1 MNVSQRYLGGVQPRG
16 GPCRPVCPGTGTLPE
31 GDRLRRLP
39 DKGGVLARSAAL
51 QEQLA
56 EAASLSVPDINHIE
70 RGFKRPS
77 LETLVRLTVA
87 LHVTADVLLSGIQ
100 PEDRSAFLA
109 DVQEVLDDCSLQE
122 RQVVLEVAWALKR
135 ALRETA

>member
-1 MNVSQRYLGGVQPRG
+1 MGETWEAGRQDQRMNLNNHQIGERIR
-16 GPCRPVCPGTGTLPE
+16 TLRKRN
-31 GDRLRRLP
+31 GMT
-39 DKGGVLARSAAL
+39 

-56 EAASLSVPDINHIE
+56 EAANLSVPYISHME

-77 LETLVRLTVA
+77 LETLVRLAVA

-109 DVQEVLDDCSLQE
+109 DVQELLDDCSLQE
-122 RQVVLEVAWALKR
+122 RQVMLEVAWALKR

>member
-1 MNVSQRYLGGVQPRG
+1 MDYHQIGGRVREIRIKNG
-16 GPCRPVCPGTGTLPE
+16 MT
-31 GDRLRRLP
+31 
-39 DKGGVLARSAAL
+39 

-56 EAASLSVPDINHIE
+56 EAANLSVPYISHIE

-77 LETLVRLTVA
+77 LETLVRVAGA

-109 DVQEVLDDCSLQE
+109 DVQELLDDCSLQE
-122 RQVVLEVAWALKR
+122 RQVMLEVAWALKR
-135 ALRETA
+135 ALRGTA

>member
-1 MNVSQRYLGGVQPRG
+1 MGEKWEAGRQDQRMNLNNHQIGERIR
-16 GPCRPVCPGTGTLPE
+16 TLRKRN
-31 GDRLRRLP
+31 GMT
-39 DKGGVLARSAAL
+39 

-56 EAASLSVPDINHIE
+56 EAANLSVPYISHME

-77 LETLVRLTVA
+77 LETLVRLAVA

-109 DVQEVLDDCSLQE
+109 DVQELLADCSLQE
-122 RQVVLEVAWALKR
+122 RQAMLEVAWALKR

>member
-1 MNVSQRYLGGVQPRG
+1 MDEKRESRRQDQRTDLDDHQIGARI
-16 GPCRPVCPGTGTLPE
+16 RS
-31 GDRLRRLP
+31 LR
-39 DKGGVLARSAAL
+39 KRSGMT

-56 EAASLSVPDINHIE
+56 EAANLSVPYISHME

-77 LETLVRLTVA
+77 LETLVRLAVV

-100 PEDRSAFLA
+100 PEDQSAFLA
-109 DVQEVLDDCSLQE
+109 DVQELLDDCSLQE
-122 RQVVLEVAWALKR
+122 RRVLLEVASALKH

>member
-1 MNVSQRYLGGVQPRG
+1 MGETRETGRQDQRTDLDDHQIGGRVREIRIKNG
-16 GPCRPVCPGTGTLPE
+16 MT
-31 GDRLRRLP
+31 
-39 DKGGVLARSAAL
+39 

-56 EAASLSVPDINHIE
+56 EAANLSVPYISHIE

-77 LETLVRLTVA
+77 LETLVRLAVA

-109 DVQEVLDDCSLQE
+109 DVQELLDDCSLRE
-122 RQVVLEVAWALKR
+122 RQVLLDVASALKR

>member
-1 MNVSQRYLGGVQPRG
+1 MGEKWEAGRQDQRMNLNNHQIGERIR
-16 GPCRPVCPGTGTLPE
+16 TLRKRN
-31 GDRLRRLP
+31 GMT
-39 DKGGVLARSAAL
+39 

-56 EAASLSVPDINHIE
+56 EAANLSVPYISHME

-77 LETLVRLTVA
+77 LETLVRLAVA

-109 DVQEVLDDCSLQE
+109 DVQELLDDCSLQE
-122 RQVVLEVAWALKR
+122 RQVMLEVAWALKR
-135 ALRETA
+135 ALRLTA

>member
-1 MNVSQRYLGGVQPRG
+1 MGEKWEAGRQDQRMNLNNHQIGERIR
-16 GPCRPVCPGTGTLPE
+16 TLRKRN
-31 GDRLRRLP
+31 GMT
-39 DKGGVLARSAAL
+39 

-56 EAASLSVPDINHIE
+56 EAANLSVPYISHIE

-109 DVQEVLDDCSLQE
+109 DVQELLDDCSLQE
-122 RQVVLEVAWALKR
+122 RQVMLEVAWALKR